1 MNLDKRKIGVA
12 WLSVISNSLLVLL
25 KIVIGILIGSVAVI
39 SEAIHSG
46 IDLLAAIIALLAV
59 KTASKSADEGHPF
72 GHGKVENISGTVEA
86 LLIFLAAGW
95 IIYEAVLKLIQ
106 PQAMQR
112 AILGVAVMLLSAV
125 VNVFVSQKL
134 FKVGRETD
142 SVALLADAWHLRTDV
157 YTSIGVM
164 AALALIV
171 AGEKIFPGGI
181 LIWIDPIAAI
191 SVALMIIRAA
201 YELTI
206 QSGRDLLDANLP
218 EEEEW
223 IRNEISRLQL
233 PIRGFHHLRTRKAG
247 ATRFVDLH
255 IIMDK
260 DLSIQE
266 SHRISEQVTAMIQKK
281 FPTAQVMVHE
291 EPCEGECTA
300 RCMDGCLRSEGE
312 RQNIQTANGG

>member
-1 MNLDKRKIGVA
+1 MSVDKKKINVA
-12 WLSVISNSLLVLL
+12 WLSVISNTLLVLL
-25 KIVIGILIGSVAVI
+25 KIIIGILIGSVSVL

-46 IDLLAAIIALLAV
+46 VDLVAAVVALFAV
-59 KTASKSADEGHPF
+59 KTSSKSADEGHPF
-72 GHGKVENISGTVEA
+72 GHGKVENISGAVEA
-86 LLIFLAAGW
+86 LLIFIAAGW
-95 IIYEAVLKLIQ
+95 IIYEAVLKLIK
-106 PQAMQR
+106 PQAIDR
-112 AILGVAVMLLSAV
+112 ALLGVGVMLLSAL
-125 VNVFVSQKL
+125 VNIFISRKL

-157 YTSIGVM
+157 YTSVGVM
-164 AALALIV
+164 AGLALIA
-171 AGEKIFPGGI
+171 AGEKIFPGRT
-181 LIWIDPIAAI
+181 LSWVDPVAAI
-191 SVALMIIRAA
+191 LVALMIIRAA

-255 IIMDK
+255 VMMDK

-291 EPCEGECTA
+291 EPCEGECSA
-300 RCMDGCLRSEGE
+300 SCEDGCLRSGGE
-312 RQNIQTANGG
+312 RKSLQTSTDR

>member
-1 MNLDKRKIGVA
+1 MDPG
-12 WLSVISNSLLVLL
+12 
-25 KIVIGILIGSVAVI
+25 
-39 SEAIHSG
+39 
-46 IDLLAAIIALLAV
+46 AAIA
-59 KTASKSADEGHPF
+59 
-72 GHGKVENISGTVEA
+72 
-86 LLIFLAAGW
+86 
-95 IIYEAVLKLIQ
+95 
-106 PQAMQR
+106 
-112 AILGVAVMLLSAV
+112 
-125 VNVFVSQKL
+125 
-134 FKVGRETD
+134 
-142 SVALLADAWHLRTDV
+142 
-157 YTSIGVM
+157 
-164 AALALIV
+164 
-171 AGEKIFPGGI
+171 
-181 LIWIDPIAAI
+181 
-191 SVALMIIRAA
+191 VALMIIRAA

-255 IIMDK
+255 IIMDR

-291 EPCEGECTA
+291 EPCEGECTS
-300 RCMDGCLRSEGE
+300 RCVDGCLRSEGE